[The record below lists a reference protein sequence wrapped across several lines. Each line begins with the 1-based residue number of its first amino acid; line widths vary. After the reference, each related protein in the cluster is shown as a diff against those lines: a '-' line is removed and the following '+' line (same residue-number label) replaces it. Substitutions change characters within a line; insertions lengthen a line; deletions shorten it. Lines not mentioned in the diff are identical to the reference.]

1 MHHPPAASARRVGAA
16 SRSKRAHRPGPAP
29 RPRVVD
35 ACAALAGLGFGV
47 SVGTVVIGET
57 RGSLAAP
64 GGLLTAEGRLA
75 GFTGAHLM
83 LIMVVLIARLPWLE
97 RAVGPDRLFPRHPRG
112 RPRGA
117 RALTPPP

>member
-1 MHHPPAASARRVGAA
+1 MPHAPAASARRVGAA

-47 SVGTVVIGET
+47 AVGTVVIGES

-75 GFTGAHLM
+75 GFTGAYLM
-83 LIMVVLIARLPWLE
+83 LIMVVLVARLPWLE
-97 RAVGPDRLFPRHPRG
+97 RSGGQDRPFRLPPPGPPRG
-112 RPRGA
+112 PGV
-117 RALTPPP
+117 